1 MRNGNIDQKSKGG
14 ETLYRM
20 IFDHSIDGII
30 LIDPRDDGKI
40 LSANLAICRMLG
52 WTEEELVGKEHD
64 AILDLQEPS
73 LSALLD
79 ELILSGSAR
88 AQLTYRRKDGTTF
101 LGEVSTVF
109 FTNSNGEPLTVS
121 IIRDITERKQT
132 EESLNKAY
140 ETLEEKVKERT
151 AELEEAYKSLLENK
165 LSLSEAQRIAHIG
178 NWEWNLL
185 TDELYCSDEIYRIF
199 QVHPQA
205 PVSIQNE
212 FLSYID
218 PDDQDI
224 VYNSIKKALQG
235 EPFSI
240 EYRINVS
247 NGEKRTVH
255 SQGEVVFDE
264 KGTPAQIRGVLQ
276 DITERKKAEEALERM
291 DKIRIKEIHHRI
303 KNNLQIISS
312 LLDLQAEKFEDEN
325 VIEAFREGQN
335 RVISMSLI
343 HEELYKG
350 EGTDTLDFSA
360 YIRKLAESLFKTYKL
375 SGKNIGLNMDM
386 EEDSFLDMDTAIPLG
401 ITVNELVSNSLKH
414 AFMGRDKGNIL
425 IKLCKEERS
434 CSTHKSLFSLT
445 ISDDG
450 KGLPEDLELKS
461 AESLGLQLVNTL
473 VDQLDGKIELKRNN
487 GTQFTIRFTV
497 TEKDNLT
504 QST

>member
-1 MRNGNIDQKSKGG
+1 MRYGNIDQKLMDG

-30 LIDPRDDGKI
+30 LTDPRDDGKI
-40 LSANLAICRMLG
+40 LSANLAVCRMLG

-101 LGEVSTVF
+101 LGEASMVF
-109 FTNSNGEPLTVS
+109 FMDCNGEPRTVS

-132 EESLNKAY
+132 EKSLYKAY
-140 ETLEEKVKERT
+140 ETLEEKIKERT

-185 TDELYCSDEIYRIF
+185 TDEVYCSDEIYRIL

-205 PVSIQNE
+205 PVSAHND

-218 PDDQDI
+218 LDDRDFI
-224 VYNSIKKALQG
+224 YNSIQKALQG

-240 EYRINVS
+240 EYRINLS
-247 NGEKRTVH
+247 DGEKRTVH

-264 KGTPAQIRGVLQ
+264 KGSPAQIRGVLQ

-325 VIEAFREGQN
+325 IIEAFRESQN

-360 YIRKLAESLFKTYKL
+360 YIQKLVESLFKTYKL
-375 SGKNIGLNMDM
+375 SGKNFSLSMDM
-386 EEDSFLDMDTAIPLG
+386 EEDIFFDMDTAIPLG

-414 AFMGRDKGNIL
+414 AFTGRDKGNIL
-425 IKLCKEERS
+425 IKLCKEEIS
-434 CSTHKSLFSLT
+434 CNTHKSLFSLT

-461 AESLGLQLVNTL
+461 AESLGLQLVNIL

-487 GTQFTIRFTV
+487 GTQVTIRFMV
-497 TEKDNLT
+497 TENDNLI
-504 QST
+504 QSA

>member
-14 ETLYRM
+14 EALYRM

-30 LIDPRDDGKI
+30 LTDPRDDGKI
-40 LSANLAICRMLG
+40 LTANLAVCRMLG
-52 WTEEELVGKEHD
+52 WTEEELVGKERD

-73 LSALLD
+73 LSAFLD
-79 ELILSGSAR
+79 ELSLSGSAR

-109 FTNSNGEPLTVS
+109 FTDSNGEPRTVS

-132 EESLNKAY
+132 EEAFNKAY

-185 TDELYCSDEIYRIF
+185 TDELYWSDEIYRIF

-205 PVSIQNE
+205 PVSIRNV

-218 PDDQDI
+218 PDDRDI
-224 VYNSIKKALQG
+224 VYNSIQKALQG
-235 EPFSI
+235 ESLSI
-240 EYRINVS
+240 EYKINVS
-247 NGEKRTVH
+247 DGEKRIVYL
-255 SQGEVVFDE
+255 QGEIVIDE
-264 KGTPAQIRGVLQ
+264 KGKPAQMRGVLQ

-291 DKIRIKEIHHRI
+291 EKVRIKEIHHRI

-312 LLDLQAEKFEDEN
+312 LLDLQAEKFKDEN
-325 VIEAFREGQN
+325 IIEAFREGQN

-360 YIRKLAESLFKTYKL
+360 YVRKLAESLFKTYKL
-375 SGKNIGLNMDM
+375 SGKNISLSMDM
-386 EEDSFLDMDTAIPLG
+386 EEDVFLDMDTAIPLG

-414 AFMGRDKGNIL
+414 AFTGRDKGNIL

-434 CSTHKSLFSLT
+434 CNIHKSLFSLI

-450 KGLPEDLELKS
+450 KGLSEDLELES
-461 AESLGLQLVNTL
+461 ANSLGLQLVNIL
-473 VDQLDGKIELKRNN
+473 VDQLDGNIELKRNN
-487 GTQFTIRFTV
+487 GTQFTISFTV
-497 TEKDNLT
+497 PLQKNMIEVY
-504 QST
+504 